1 MPGYMQYQRLNHEQI
16 ESKENQSTQN
26 ISRTGSVAQAVEHL
40 QSMCKASSSNPSTT
54 TNNVANTDSKTRK
67 KSEVI
72 S

>member
-1 MPGYMQYQRLNHEQI
+1 MQYQRLNHEQI

-54 TNNVANTDSKTRK
+54 TNNVVVTPNEEKRVK
-67 KSEVI
+67 
-72 S
+72 